1 MKQEPKK
8 TRSIGLIYYE
18 RPMCDGETIELEFYQ
33 DSKPDPVEGRSR
45 SLPLSISPTI
55 GRTAMLLDQ
64 PEVALRWIAGE
75 GEKEWLGTD
84 PDQRVVDPQ
93 ARQIAKAQIN
103 EKAWNT
109 LKIRWNRGSALM
121 SINGQDVY
129 ERKWDSEA
137 APQFGLYHHPN
148 QTQTRVRNVS
158 LSGNW
163 PEALPSNLF
172 EMNP

>member
-1 MKQEPKK
+1 
-8 TRSIGLIYYE
+8 
-18 RPMCDGETIELEFYQ
+18 
-33 DSKPDPVEGRSR
+33 
-45 SLPLSISPTI
+45 
-55 GRTAMLLDQ
+55 MLLDQ